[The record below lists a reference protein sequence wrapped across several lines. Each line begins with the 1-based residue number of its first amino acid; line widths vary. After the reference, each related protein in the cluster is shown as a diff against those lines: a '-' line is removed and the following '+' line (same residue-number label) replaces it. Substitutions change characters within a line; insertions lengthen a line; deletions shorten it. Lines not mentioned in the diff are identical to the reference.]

1 MIENVSDWS
10 ASYTTNSSLSLMNI
24 CRIWNAE
31 IHSKTNSS
39 ILEARLAAAEL
50 MTVSPKLYN
59 RPSEVSFHVL
69 SFFLKVKYVHGLGVG
84 MRAYHTYRISYDI
97 NIILA
102 YKW

>member
-69 SFFLKVKYVHGLGVG
+69 FFFESQIC
-84 MRAYHTYRISYDI
+84 T
-97 NIILA
+97 
-102 YKW
+102 WT

>member
-1 MIENVSDWS
+1 M
-10 ASYTTNSSLSLMNI
+10 

-31 IHSKTNSS
+31 IHSKTNFF

-69 SFFLKVKYVHGLGVG
+69 FFK
-84 MRAYHTYRISYDI
+84 S
-97 NIILA
+97 NILDPYETSVYMDLA
-102 YKW
+102 WT